1 MQSQESFLS
10 TILYFIIF
18 KDYWEKNNKNINTPP
33 KRLNF
38 FGPKDTKIILLQ
50 LKTYFT
56 VDWGT
61 VNEAIYFFR

>member
-1 MQSQESFLS
+1 VKKIKKTS
-10 TILYFIIF
+10 TP
-18 KDYWEKNNKNINTPP
+18 PP

>member
-1 MQSQESFLS
+1 VKKIIKTS
-10 TILYFIIF
+10 TP
-18 KDYWEKNNKNINTPP
+18 PP